1 MTPAESEHDARQTV
15 AAENRCLA
23 EDDEREALYH
33 AAMAVC
39 LSMVGDSDEARKERS
54 RATVLRRA
62 AQIKREIAQ
71 KYDPQGHGPPHSLE
85 RRSAPSLPAKTTGA
99 A

>member
-1 MTPAESEHDARQTV
+1 MTPAESEHDAWQTV
-15 AAENRCLA
+15 AGENRRLA

-39 LSMVGDSDEARKERS
+39 LSMVGESDEARKERS
-54 RATVLRRA
+54 RATVVRRA

-71 KYDPQGHGPPHSLE
+71 KYDPQGDGA
-85 RRSAPSLPAKTTGA
+85 SAFSRAPKRAVATSQDDGA